1 MLMTMITGLLTL
13 SASVAPE
20 CTVQR
25 PMSERR
31 CVHGFITC
39 EHGYCDRIT
48 DPCTCDSDIWSGV
61 KCEKLYC
68 PPECNGLCECNDNN
82 VVCLQAET
90 SQISDSTV
98 PITQVVTTQTHN
110 PRNDVIQQEHVCSD
124 NYTLRPLLER
134 YCIGVFCKYGEC
146 VVTERGNHRC
156 QCDLGG
162 DGDLCEKR
170 CCKSCGN
177 FGCMIINGTE
187 YCDDENPPGKDTI
200 LDPVEEIWYWYLI
213 VALVVVTASIIFM
226 LYILWWKRYIP
237 VLKLVH
243 YFKSYEDD
251 EEREWDAFIS
261 YKSEG
266 NDEQFVLKYLHPK
279 LELELGFKLCLHFR
293 DFIPGNAIANNI
305 LQSVTKSRRVILL
318 LTPRFI
324 ESEWTKFEYQKAQYE
339 MIHGRQT
346 IIPIILEDISS
357 FKKTM
362 DINLQHILKSVT
374 YLEWPGVDNPSKEK
388 KFWTRL
394 MLALPKRKEVEE
406 RIQTSDDPAS
416 RYSVQHDLPGSII
429 YTKEEKNLKP
439 NNTIIQPVVKLEK
452 EEKILSDII
461 ARKTCETK
469 NCEIL
474 LDSYKSIPL

>member
-1 MLMTMITGLLTL
+1 MLFTMMIGLLTL
-13 SASVAPE
+13 SASVAPD
-20 CTVQR
+20 CIVQR
-25 PMSERR
+25 PISERR

-68 PPECNGLCECNDNN
+68 PPECNGLCECYDNN

-90 SQISDSTV
+90 SQVSGSTV
-98 PITQVVTTQTHN
+98 PNNQVVTTQILDP

-124 NYTLRPLLER
+124 NYTLRPRLER
-134 YCIGVFCKYGEC
+134 YCKGVFCKYGKC
-146 VVTERGNHRC
+146 AVTERGNHRC

-162 DGDLCEKR
+162 AGDLCEKR
-170 CCKSCGN
+170 CCKLCGDS
-177 FGCMIINGTE
+177 GCKIINGTE
-187 YCDDENPPGKDTI
+187 YCDYENPPGKDLI
-200 LDPVEEIWYWYLI
+200 LD
-213 VALVVVTASIIFM
+213 
-226 LYILWWKRYIP
+226 
-237 VLKLVH
+237 
-243 YFKSYEDD
+243 
-251 EEREWDAFIS
+251 EREWDAFIS

-266 NDEQFVLKYLHPK
+266 NDEQFVLKYLYPK

-324 ESEWTKFEYQKAQYE
+324 ESEWTRFEYQKAQYE

-362 DINLQHILKSVT
+362 DINLQQILKSVT
-374 YLEWPGVDNPSKEK
+374 YLEWPGGDNPSKEK

-406 RIQTSDDPAS
+406 RLQTSSNPAS
-416 RYSVQHDLPGSII
+416 QYSVQHDLPESII
-429 YTKEEKNLKP
+429 YTKEEKNLNQ
-439 NNTIIQPVVKLEK
+439 NNKTIQPVVTLKK

-461 ARKTCETK
+461 AGETHKTK
-469 NCEIL
+469 NGKIL
-474 LDSYKSIPL
+474 LDSYYSIHL

>member
-200 LDPVEEIWYWYLI
+200 L
-213 VALVVVTASIIFM
+213 
-226 LYILWWKRYIP
+226 
-237 VLKLVH
+237 
-243 YFKSYEDD
+243 